1 MLTTDAMNGFK
12 DHVKKTVSNAL
23 YKINSS
29 YYRAAITDIYV
40 DSTGKVAIDFTIDP
54 TMSGTVKITEVQ
66 LYNRS
71 GKLWL
76 TKTENITRKST
87 QEGVFYRFTIEITE
101 V

>member
-1 MLTTDAMNGFK
+1 M
-12 DHVKKTVSNAL
+12 

-29 YYRAAITDIYV
+29 YYRAEITDIYV

-54 TMSGTVKITEVQ
+54 TMSGTVKIGRGAAVQ
-66 LYNRS
+66 PQRQVVAD
-71 GKLWL
+71 
-76 TKTENITRKST
+76 KTENITRKST

>member
-1 MLTTDAMNGFK
+1 M
-12 DHVKKTVSNAL
+12 

-29 YYRAAITDIYV
+29 YYRAEITDIYV

-54 TMSGTVKITEVQ
+54 TMSGTVKFAEVQ

>member
-1 MLTTDAMNGFK
+1 MLTADAMSGFK
-12 DHVKKTVSNAL
+12 DHVKKTVSHAL
-23 YKINSS
+23 YKISS
-29 YYRAAITDIYV
+29 TYYRAEITDIYV

-76 TKTENITRKST
+76 SKTENITRKST